1 MGHALA
7 KEHLDAFDTY
17 EQVDKNEKNQK
28 DDGKDVQASIISRRS
43 KWVEGKGYFIVA
55 KGEIGGLS
63 TDKFLVYRSK
73 MSPGKVNCT
82 SLDNTDGASYAT
94 HMKIKFPWPM
104 SDRSLINAF
113 YFSEEELSKG
123 IYTQCS
129 SGRGNEALVEAE
141 KKNIGKNVLGCTHLD
156 SCVLRTRKMV
166 R

>member
-1 MGHALA
+1 
-7 KEHLDAFDTY
+7 
-17 EQVDKNEKNQK
+17 
-28 DDGKDVQASIISRRS
+28 VQASIISRRS

-55 KGEIGGLS
+55 KGDIGGLS
-63 TDKFLVYRSK
+63 TDKFLVYRSKMAENITK

-141 KKNIGKNVLGCTHLD
+141 KKNIGKNVVGCTHLGFMRVTNKED
-156 SCVLRTRKMV
+156 GSGAMFESV
-166 R
+166 